1 MNRERGVN
9 EALLEAIRH
18 SHVADVRWCLDH
30 GADVNRAARY
40 GETPLH
46 LACRTGHIDVVAAAL
61 LLLDRV
67 DEHRRSPFLVA
78 CRENRIGTAT
88 LLLDRGAFVDR
99 ANVNRRTP
107 LTVACRGG
115 HAKVALLCVQR
126 GADVHWRD
134 RNGWTPLH
142 FACSRGHLDPARV
155 CIEHGADTDWADTF
169 GSSPYDYA
177 RRNGHAALAAWLA
190 RISAAGGWTRHLS
203 EPRYEL
209 VVLRS
214 LCARGR
220 AQRADSGKEQ
230 LLDFLFPSD
239 QSPLDQPHLPDE
251 LFSIIARYY
260 WGGELTAED
269 EAAAAEEAS
278 AASSD
283 SE

>member
-1 MNRERGVN
+1 M
-9 EALLEAIRH
+9 
-18 SHVADVRWCLDH
+18 
-30 GADVNRAARY
+30 
-40 GETPLH
+40 
-46 LACRTGHIDVVAAAL
+46 
-61 LLLDRV
+61 
-67 DEHRRSPFLVA
+67 
-78 CRENRIGTAT
+78 
-88 LLLDRGAFVDR
+88 
-99 ANVNRRTP
+99 
-107 LTVACRGG
+107 
-115 HAKVALLCVQR
+115 
-126 GADVHWRD
+126 
-134 RNGWTPLH
+134 
-142 FACSRGHLDPARV
+142 